1 MERMASGASVT
12 VLASQAA
19 STAVTEQM
27 KKEYLAGWFEGAE
40 GRGCGRGSDEFEKGR
55 KDGQR
60 YRFRKA
66 NGLERY
72 AGPQWEKRLAWIKA
86 NRQGCIDLP

>member
-1 MERMASGASVT
+1 MERMAGGAAVT

-19 STAVTEQM
+19 SAAVTEQM

-66 NGLERY
+66 HGLEKY
-72 AGPQWEKRLAWIKA
+72 AGPQWEQKLARIKA
-86 NRQGCIDLP
+86 NCKGCVDPI